1 MTVKV
6 NEALCEMKEKLE
18 KTERRVREVMKEK
31 EQLEK
36 ILEAKLKMI
45 KVVVV
50 RISDI
55 LCSRARARVH
65 CVMMNLCTVQPHS
78 SSLVQNTTSFR
89 T

>member
-36 ILEAKLKMI
+36 IIEAKLRMI
-45 KVVVV
+45 KVILISSNT
-50 RISDI
+50 RIEACRLKHQPFSLGLDHNWHKT
-55 LCSRARARVH
+55 RV
-65 CVMMNLCTVQPHS
+65 CRQGYYD
-78 SSLVQNTTSFR
+78 
-89 T
+89 

>member
-6 NEALCEMKEKLE
+6 NEALCEMKEKLK

-45 KVVVV
+45 KV
-50 RISDI
+50 ISEV
-55 LCSRARARVH
+55 CAREGGG
-65 CVMMNLCTVQPHS
+65 HS
-78 SSLVQNTTSFR
+78 YLLQHNSTYTCMYLHP
-89 T
+89 

>member
-6 NEALCEMKEKLE
+6 NEALCEMKEKLQ

-45 KVVVV
+45 KVMF
-50 RISDI
+50 
-55 LCSRARARVH
+55 L
-65 CVMMNLCTVQPHS
+65 LLEFCT
-78 SSLVQNTTSFR
+78 R
-89 T
+89 EREREGEGGGGGEGEK